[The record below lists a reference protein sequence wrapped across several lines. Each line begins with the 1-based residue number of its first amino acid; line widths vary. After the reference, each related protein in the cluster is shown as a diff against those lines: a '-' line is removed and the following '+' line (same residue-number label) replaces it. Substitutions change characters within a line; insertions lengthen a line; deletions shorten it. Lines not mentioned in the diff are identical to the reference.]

1 MGGCIS
7 SKKKKPT
14 SNLGIK
20 KPQKENDHKFKV
32 VILGDVAV
40 GKTSI
45 LSMLKGKYFLIFFK
59 NRNRSRNKTKR

>member
-7 SKKKKPT
+7 SNKKKPNA
-14 SNLGIK
+14 NLGIK
-20 KPQKENDHKFKV
+20 TNEKENDHKFKV

-45 LSMLKGKYFLIFFK
+45 LSMLKGKKRK
-59 NRNRSRNKTKR
+59 N